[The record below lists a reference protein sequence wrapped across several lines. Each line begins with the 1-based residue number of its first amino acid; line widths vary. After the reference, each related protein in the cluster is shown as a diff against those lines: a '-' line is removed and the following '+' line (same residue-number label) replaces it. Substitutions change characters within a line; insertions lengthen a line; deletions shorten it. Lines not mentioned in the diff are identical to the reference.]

1 MGKFKTLDIEQKE
14 IAEVEMTFEQI
25 MEEMHER
32 HVIWS
37 AVELCTREDYGYAKF
52 IDELQK
58 ALVDQLKGKP

>member
-1 MGKFKTLDIEQKE
+1 MGKFKDLAIEQME
-14 IAEVEMTFEQI
+14 ADNFEQM

-37 AVELCTREDYGYAKF
+37 AVELCNREDYGYAKF

>member
-1 MGKFKTLDIEQKE
+1 MGKFKDLTIEQME
-14 IAEVEMTFEQI
+14 AEDFDQI

>member
-1 MGKFKTLDIEQKE
+1 MGKFKDLAIKQMETED
-14 IAEVEMTFEQI
+14 FDQI

-32 HVIWS
+32 HIIWS

-58 ALVDQLKGKP
+58 ALVDHIKVKA